1 MERVAALIQKLVDQ
15 HRQGLPAEQ
24 LLPTVQLL
32 QLELSAAAAA
42 PATSKSGKV
51 AVVMPAGFAAMPS
64 AYAEASAAP
73 LAVSEPQPR
82 ISIAEKDKKYLP
94 ADAVV
99 KKEEPK
105 PAAPAEKKPA
115 PVTLAKEHYGVA
127 AHEMDEAPTLMQHA
141 PAKLPATPTRKELHE
156 SLAEKK
162 ESLNDKLKE
171 NKKELSHHLSS
182 GPIKDLRKG
191 VGINDKFLFVNELF
205 RGDEAMYERSIKTI
219 NAFHILPEAEYWIN
233 RELKVK
239 LGWNDSKDVVQQFYA
254 IVRRRFS

>member
-1 MERVAALIQKLVDQ
+1 MERVAALIEKLADQ
-15 HRQGLPAEQ
+15 HRQGLPADQ
-24 LLPTVQLL
+24 LLLTLQLL
-32 QLELSAAAAA
+32 QLELTAVTTTPLTTKAS
-42 PATSKSGKV
+42 KV
-51 AVVMPAGFAAMPS
+51 AVVMPTGFAPVA
-64 AYAEASAAP
+64 AAP
-73 LAVSEPQPR
+73 APATTVSDQQPR

-94 ADAVV
+94 ADAAV

-105 PAAPAEKKPA
+105 PQPVAVQKNSAS
-115 PVTLAKEHYGVA
+115 VTLAKEHYGLA
-127 AHEMDEAPTLMQHA
+127 MQEMDEAPTLMQHA
-141 PAKLPATPTRKELHE
+141 PVKGTIPPSAKELHE
-156 SLAEKK
+156 ALAVKK

-171 NKKELSHHLSS
+171 NKKELSHQLAA

-239 LGWNDSKDVVQQFYA
+239 LAWNDTKDVVQQFYA